1 MSFNLG
7 SLGFLTNFK
16 YEDMHAD
23 IDRCLNEGYRAN
35 MRMRFTCT
43 VYRSVK
49 RSSECLESEQFDVIL
64 FFAGPNLTTKVLNEI
79 VIDRGPSPWVS
90 NLELYSDDKLLTIVQ
105 ADGLILSTPTGSTAY
120 SLSAGGSLVHPSI
133 PAILLSPICPHTL
146 SFRPMLLPDSAV
158 LRVCVPRNS
167 RATAYI
173 SFDGRNRVELRKGD
187 YVEIQASR
195 FPFPTVAK
203 EEGEWIDNV
212 CRTFQWNQ
220 RERQKP
226 FGTIKESKHNNDDSD
241 SEEEEVEEYD
251 IDDSGL
257 GSSTSGLYGVTP
269 SRSESVGSLS
279 GWGTPERKDSVSG
292 LAGQLNQL
300 RIGK

>member
-1 MSFNLG
+1 
-7 SLGFLTNFK
+7 
-16 YEDMHAD
+16 
-23 IDRCLNEGYRAN
+23 
-35 MRMRFTCT
+35 
-43 VYRSVK
+43 
-49 RSSECLESEQFDVIL
+49 
-64 FFAGPNLTTKVLNEI
+64 
-79 VIDRGPSPWVS
+79 VS

-158 LRVCVPRNS
+158 LRVCVPKHS
-167 RATAYI
+167 RSTAYI

-187 YVEIQASR
+187 HVEIQASR
-195 FPFPTVAK
+195 FPFPTVIK
-203 EEGEWIDNV
+203 EEGEWIDTV

-226 FGTIKESKHNNDDSD
+226 FGTIKETNCNEDSD
-241 SEEEEVEEYD
+241 SEEEEVEEFD

-257 GSSTSGLYGVTP
+257 GSSTGGLYGMTP
-269 SRSESVGSLS
+269 RSESVGSLS
-279 GWGTPERKDSVSG
+279 GWGTPERKDSLSG
-292 LAGQLNQL
+292 LAGQLNQIRL
-300 RIGK
+300 GKRE

>member
-1 MSFNLG
+1 
-7 SLGFLTNFK
+7 
-16 YEDMHAD
+16 
-23 IDRCLNEGYRAN
+23 
-35 MRMRFTCT
+35 
-43 VYRSVK
+43 
-49 RSSECLESEQFDVIL
+49 
-64 FFAGPNLTTKVLNEI
+64 LNEI

-158 LRVCVPRNS
+158 LRVCVPRSS

-195 FPFPTVAK
+195 FPFPTVIK
-203 EEGEWIDNV
+203 EEGEWIDTV

-226 FGTIKESKHNNDDSD
+226 FGPIKETKHNEDSD
-241 SEEEEVEEYD
+241 SEEEEVEEFD

-257 GSSTSGLYGVTP
+257 GSSTGGLYGMTP
-269 SRSESVGSLS
+269 RSESVGSLS
-279 GWGTPERKDSVSG
+279 GWGTPERKDSLSG
-292 LAGQLNQL
+292 LAGQLNQIRL
-300 RIGK
+300 GKRE

>member
-1 MSFNLG
+1 
-7 SLGFLTNFK
+7 
-16 YEDMHAD
+16 
-23 IDRCLNEGYRAN
+23 
-35 MRMRFTCT
+35 MRFTCT

-49 RSSECLESEQFDVIL
+49 RSTEVLESEQFDVSSKYD
-64 FFAGPNLTTKVLNEI
+64 FSNHQVLNEI

-90 NLELYSDDKLLTIVQ
+90 NLELYDDDKLLTIVQ

-158 LRVCVPRNS
+158 LRVCVPKTS
-167 RATAYI
+167 RATAYV

-187 YVEIQASR
+187 YVEIRASR
-195 FPFPTVAK
+195 FPFPTVVK
-203 EEGEWIDNV
+203 EEGEWVDTV

-226 FGTIKESKHNNDDSD
+226 FVTAKEPKDDEDSD
-241 SEEEEVEEYD
+241 EEEQEEEWD
-251 IDDSGL
+251 IDDSAL
-257 GSSTSGLYGVTP
+257 GSSVGGLHGMTP
-269 SRSESVGSLS
+269 PNESVGSTS
-279 GWGTPERKDSVSG
+279 GWGTPERQNSVTG
-292 LAGQLNQL
+292 LVGQMNQL
-300 RIGK
+300 RVGRS

>member
-1 MSFNLG
+1 M
-7 SLGFLTNFK
+7 
-16 YEDMHAD
+16 
-23 IDRCLNEGYRAN
+23 
-35 MRMRFTCT
+35 
-43 VYRSVK
+43 
-49 RSSECLESEQFDVIL
+49 Q
-64 FFAGPNLTTKVLNEI
+64 VLNEI

-90 NLELYSDDKLLTIVQ
+90 NLELYSDEKPLTIVQ

-146 SFRPMLLPDSAV
+146 SFRPMLLPDSTV
-158 LRVCVPRNS
+158 LRVCVPRTS

-203 EEGEWIDNV
+203 EEGEWVDTV

-226 FGTIKESKHNNDDSD
+226 FGTLMEQGVSDED
-241 SEEEEVEEYD
+241 SE
-251 IDDSGL
+251 
-257 GSSTSGLYGVTP
+257 
-269 SRSESVGSLS
+269 SEDRNCRGM
-279 GWGTPERKDSVSG
+279 GY
-292 LAGQLNQL
+292 
-300 RIGK
+300 

>member
-1 MSFNLG
+1 
-7 SLGFLTNFK
+7 
-16 YEDMHAD
+16 MH
-23 IDRCLNEGYRAN
+23 
-35 MRMRFTCT
+35 
-43 VYRSVK
+43 
-49 RSSECLESEQFDVIL
+49 
-64 FFAGPNLTTKVLNEI
+64 
-79 VIDRGPSPWVS
+79 
-90 NLELYSDDKLLTIVQ
+90 
-105 ADGLILSTPTGSTAY
+105 PT
-120 SLSAGGSLVHPSI
+120 I

-187 YVEIQASR
+187 HVEIRASR

-203 EEGEWIDNV
+203 EEGEWIDTV

-226 FGTIKESKHNNDDSD
+226 FGTIKESKHDDDASD

-257 GSSTSGLYGVTP
+257 GSSTGGLYGATP

-279 GWGTPERKDSVSG
+279 GWGTPERKDSMTG

-300 RIGK
+300 RTGK

>member
-1 MSFNLG
+1 
-7 SLGFLTNFK
+7 
-16 YEDMHAD
+16 MHAD
-23 IDRCLNEGYRAN
+23 LDRCLNEGYRAN

-43 VYRSVK
+43 VFRSVK
-49 RSSECLESEQFDVIL
+49 RSTEALEAEQFD
-64 FFAGPNLTTKVLNEI
+64 VLNEI

-90 NLELYSDDKLLTIVQ
+90 NLELYDDDKLLTIVQ

-146 SFRPMLLPDSAV
+146 SFRPMLLPDSAH
-158 LRVCVPRNS
+158 LRVCVPKNS
-167 RATAYI
+167 RATAYV

-195 FPFPTVAK
+195 FPFPTVVR
-203 EEGEWIDNV
+203 EEGEWVDTV

-226 FGTIKESKHNNDDSD
+226 FIAKEKTGDEDTDDD
-241 SEEEEVEEYD
+241 EAEEEWD
-251 IDDSGL
+251 IDDSAL
-257 GSSTSGLYGVTP
+257 GSSIGGLHGMTP
-269 SRSESVGSLS
+269 PSESVGSLS
-279 GWGTPERKDSVSG
+279 GWGTPERKDSATG
-292 LAGQLNQL
+292 LAGQLSQL
-300 RIGK
+300 RIGRP

>member
-1 MSFNLG
+1 
-7 SLGFLTNFK
+7 
-16 YEDMHAD
+16 MHAD
-23 IDRCLNEGYRAN
+23 LDRCLNQGYRAN

-43 VYRSVK
+43 VFRSIK
-49 RSSECLESEQFDVIL
+49 RSTEVLESEQFD
-64 FFAGPNLTTKVLNEI
+64 VLNEI

-90 NLELYSDDKLLTIVQ
+90 NLELFMDEKLLTIVQ

-133 PAILLSPICPHTL
+133 PAILVSPICPHTL

-158 LRVCVPRNS
+158 VKVCVPKSS

-203 EEGEWIDNV
+203 DEGEWVDSV

-226 FGTIKESKHNNDDSD
+226 IGTAKQRNDDEDSD
-241 SEEEEVEEYD
+241 GEEPMEEWD
-251 IDDSGL
+251 IDDSAL
-257 GSSTSGLYGVTP
+257 GSSIGGLYGVTP
-269 SRSESVGSLS
+269 RSDSVGSLS
-279 GWGTPERKDSVSG
+279 GWGTPERQDSVTG
-292 LAGQLNQL
+292 LAAQMNQM
-300 RIGK
+300 RVGKA

>member
-1 MSFNLG
+1 
-7 SLGFLTNFK
+7 
-16 YEDMHAD
+16 MHED

-35 MRMRFTCT
+35 KRMRFTCT
-43 VYRSVK
+43 VYRAVK
-49 RSSECLESEQFDVIL
+49 RSPEILESEQFD
-64 FFAGPNLTTKVLNEI
+64 VLNEI

-90 NLELYSDDKLLTIVQ
+90 NLELYDDDKLLTIVQ

-167 RATAYI
+167 RATAYV

-195 FPFPTVAK
+195 FPFPTVIK
-203 EEGEWIDNV
+203 EEGEWVDTV
-212 CRTFQWNQ
+212 CKTFQWNQ

-226 FGTIKESKHNNDDSD
+226 FSTPQRDIDSD
-241 SEEEEVEEYD
+241 DEEEPEEWD
-251 IDDSGL
+251 IDDSTL
-257 GSSTSGLYGVTP
+257 GTSIGGLYGMTP
-269 SRSESVGSLS
+269 PTESAGSMS
-279 GWGTPERKDSVSG
+279 GWGTPERKDSNSG
-292 LAGQLNQL
+292 LIRELSQL
-300 RIGK
+300 RIGRAP